1 MTLPLAILND
11 LMGILPNAS
20 EHGVTIDHALEF
32 CHWFMLALFLGW
44 SAYFMY
50 TIFRFHH
57 SRHPRANYHG
67 VKSKVSAHL
76 ELSVVLIEAILLLG
90 FALPLWARRV
100 TEFPNKANP
109 LRVRAIGEQFKW
121 TFHYAGVD
129 GVFGRQNV
137 KYISGTNPLGLD
149 PEDPMGNDDFVGPPN
164 ELHLVN
170 FRPTVIEVSS
180 KDVIHSL
187 SLQHMRMDQDAIP
200 GSRIPMWFRPIRAGQ
215 YEIVCAQLCG
225 TSHYAMKG
233 EMIVEDEAAF
243 EKFQTES
250 LTSQKGAAP
259 AAAPTGA
266 AGPAIV
272 APGAAAQAP
281 GVNPATAPQGAAGPA
296 AAAPAGPKPAPAPP
310 VIQRDSATPQPPPVK

>member
-1 MTLPLAILND
+1 MTFTLAILNE
-11 LMGILPNAS
+11 LMGLLPNAS

-32 CHWFMLALFLGW
+32 CHWFMLVLFIGW
-44 SAYFMY
+44 TAYFMY

-57 SRHPRANYHG
+57 SRHPKANYHG

-90 FALPLWARRV
+90 FALPLWGRRV
-100 TEFPNKANP
+100 TDFPDKANA

-121 TFHYAGVD
+121 SFHYPGAD
-129 GVFGRQNV
+129 GVFGPQ
-137 KYISGTNPLGLD
+137 YIRFENSTNPIGLD
-149 PEDPMGNDDFVGPPN
+149 PEDPMGHDDYVSSN
-164 ELHLVN
+164 ELHLIN

-187 SLQHMRMDQDAIP
+187 YLEHMRMDQDAIP

-225 TSHYAMKG
+225 SNHFAMKG

-243 EKFQTES
+243 AKFEKES
-250 LTSQKGAAP
+250 QELQKGATAP
-259 AAAPTGA
+259 GSPAPTL
-266 AGPAIV
+266 
-272 APGAAAQAP
+272 
-281 GVNPATAPQGAAGPA
+281 
-296 AAAPAGPKPAPAPP
+296 PAPTAQPVPP
-310 VIQRDSATPQPPPVK
+310 SSATPVAPPLK